1 MIIEWLDHVLD
12 IVNQNPVTAFV
23 FVCTYILYI
32 FAATRLILW
41 YLSKVPSNL
50 PPGPSGFPV
59 LGVLPLITSRPDKK
73 VLVS

>member
-1 MIIEWLDHVLD
+1 MLNEWTNHVLE
-12 IVNQNPVTAFV
+12 IVNRNPVTAFV

-32 FAATRLILW
+32 VAATRLTLW
-41 YLSKVPSNL
+41 YLFKKPRNL